1 LQARVRRGLDRR
13 LSGRRYKR
21 KKKQRRDDGRDTH
34 MQMGVISGPRK
45 DKQVQSTY
53 QILFPIA
60 IIKAHRFAAAQNCSG
75 RMQVG
80 KI

>member
-1 LQARVRRGLDRR
+1 
-13 LSGRRYKR
+13 
-21 KKKQRRDDGRDTH
+21 